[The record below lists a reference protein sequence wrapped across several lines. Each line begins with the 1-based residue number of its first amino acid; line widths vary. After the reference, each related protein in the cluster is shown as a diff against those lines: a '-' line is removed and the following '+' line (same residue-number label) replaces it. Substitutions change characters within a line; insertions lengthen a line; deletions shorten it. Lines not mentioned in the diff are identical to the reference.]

1 RYGASHPHDL
11 VARASER
18 GIGALALTDR
28 DTVVGTVRFAKAST
42 AAGVKPLFG
51 VDLGIAPHAP
61 STEARRRTPVRGGAH
76 VAEAPFRATLL
87 ARDAAGWARLCRLVS
102 AVHADAFAAG
112 APPAASWELLGRYA
126 GEGLVVLLGPAS
138 EPLRALAAG
147 RPDIAEQLLAPW
159 RQAVGGGLRLEI
171 VCWGLSGTVPG
182 SVRLAAHTLA
192 LADRLGI

>member
-1 RYGASHPHDL
+1 M
-11 VARASER
+11 
-18 GIGALALTDR
+18 
-28 DTVVGTVRFAKAST
+28 
-42 AAGVKPLFG
+42 
-51 VDLGIAPHAP
+51 
-61 STEARRRTPVRGGAH
+61 
-76 VAEAPFRATLL
+76 
-87 ARDAAGWARLCRLVS
+87 S

-147 RPDIAEQLLAPW
+147 RPDIAEQLLGPW
-159 RQAVGGGLRLEI
+159 QEAVGGGLRLEI

-192 LADRLGI
+192 LADRLNIPAVLTNAVRYADPAQHRVADVLDAARLLRPIDRRRLDCGERWLKDGPTMTEIAERVAAAHGAAARAPRSCSPTPWPSRKRARSTR